1 MCLVFLWMLETVN
14 CPGLLSETGEARAG
28 KKGPKMTWGLRL
40 GLKYAKRRK
49 EKNFLA
55 TLCVSSCGGQGL
67 VSSEIFFR
75 FSLTNM
81 RKRLMPDSRL
91 QRWRHVSA
99 LLHTI
104 SITDKGHWGH
114 IWHNHGHFLDPAAC
128 SGHFY
133 VQTLVHSGRTLSP
146 SRHPT
151 PDPSVRNKP
160 LLLLSTANE
169 DKGEQRLDGLSSVT
183 LHLPL
188 QGFFVST
195 YSRLHIPDKTQMT
208 SSPLTALDSR
218 PGSGSIL
225 HINTH
230 DPHYVTV
237 NLYFQRKAQ
246 LFSLRTTTLS
256 FDTTT
261 FIRALIQR

>member
-1 MCLVFLWMLETVN
+1 MFS
-14 CPGLLSETGEARAG
+14 LSLNAGNSELSWPVKWNRRSEGRKERPQNDLRFTTWVEICKKKKG
-28 KKGPKMTWGLRL
+28 KKLSRNTLRVL
-40 GLKYAKRRK
+40 MRWSRVCEFRG
-49 EKNFLA
+49 F
-55 TLCVSSCGGQGL
+55 
-67 VSSEIFFR
+67 FFR

-128 SGHFY
+128 SGRFY

-183 LHLPL
+183 LHLPS
-188 QGFFVST
+188 QGFFLST

-218 PGSGSIL
+218 PGSGSVL
-225 HINTH
+225 HIHTH
-230 DPHYVTV
+230 DPHYRVR
-237 NLYFQRKAQ
+237 Q
-246 LFSLRTTTLS
+246 
-256 FDTTT
+256 
-261 FIRALIQR
+261 